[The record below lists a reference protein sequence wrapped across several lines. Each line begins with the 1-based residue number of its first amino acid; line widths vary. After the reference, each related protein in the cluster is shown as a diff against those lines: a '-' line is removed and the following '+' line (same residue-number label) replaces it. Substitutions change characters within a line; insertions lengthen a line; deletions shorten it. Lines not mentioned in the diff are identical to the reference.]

1 MVKAVKDWFEKVLER
16 PFYEAEIFRAEILK
30 GNDRKDNGI
39 RPKKFAARLK
49 QV

>member
-1 MVKAVKDWFEKVLER
+1 MVKAVKDWFEKFLER
-16 PFYEAEIFRAEILK
+16 PFYEVEILRAEILK
-30 GNDRKDNGI
+30 GNERKDNDI